1 MEKRYTMEMEENA
14 NLILCLEAIGFTSK
28 QITDF
33 ILSVT
38 GWISMDE
45 FRDRYQEEENKKQL

>member
-1 MEKRYTMEMEENA
+1 MEMEENA